1 MSPIPFLSNDGF
13 VNNPFPDDPAEEAA
27 ALLRLADTGPDRF
40 RTHPVPSGL
49 LRLYGGQIVA
59 QALGAM
65 RLTVP
70 SGKVAHALH
79 LFYQRPGLTDRPL
92 DLAVERDTDGRSFA
106 QRRVAVTQDG
116 APVAYAMASFQVPE
130 SSGLHQD
137 PMPDVPGPADL
148 PPLARFFADNLADV
162 PDRQRPFWCRRQM
175 FDWRPVEPFHLGPI
189 TPMPARRHFW
199 FRAQVPF
206 TDSPEMHQ
214 TLLAYASDTHIIQ
227 GGLRPMGIAWD
238 DAHLQISSLD
248 HAVWFHQPCRVD
260 DWLLYVIDSPVAS
273 GSRVLGTGTIHARD
287 GTLVA
292 TVVQQGLAR
301 MLDAPRE
308 GKI

>member
-1 MSPIPFLSNDGF
+1 MTRQRVND
-13 VNNPFPDDPAEEAA
+13 PFPDDPAEEAA
-27 ALLRLADTGPDRF
+27 ALLRFTVTEPDRF

-49 LRLYGGQIVA
+49 LRLYGGQVVA

-65 RLTVP
+65 RATVP
-70 SGKVAHALH
+70 AGKLPHALH

-92 DLAVERDTDGRSFA
+92 DLAVTRDTDGRSFA

-116 APVAYAMASFQVPE
+116 APIAYAMASFQAPE
-130 SSGLHQD
+130 DSGQHQD
-137 PMPDVPGPADL
+137 PMPQVPAPETL
-148 PPLARFFADNLADV
+148 EPLARFFADRFAAV
-162 PDRQRPFWCRRQM
+162 PERQRPFWCRQQM

-189 TPMPARRHFW
+189 TPRPARRHFW
-199 FRAQVPF
+199 LRARVPF
-206 TDSPEMHQ
+206 ADTPEMHQ
-214 TLLAYASDTHIIQ
+214 SLLAYASDTHIIQ

-260 DWLLYVIDSPVAS
+260 DWLLYVLDCPAATSA
-273 GSRVLGTGTIHARD
+273 RVLGTGTIYARD
-287 GTLVA
+287 GRVVA